1 MKQIYTIE
9 TNGERQNP
17 LAAPPTDEATDDVR
31 GQMWMLYAA
40 GAAFG
45 FAMGAGVA
53 GAGYL
58 GYTGIAGEDVTA
70 TKTKYN

>member
-1 MKQIYTIE
+1 MKQISTIE
-9 TNGERQNP
+9 TNGERQSP

-45 FAMGAGVA
+45 FAMGAG
-53 GAGYL
+53 YL